1 MRVGVIGAG
10 AVGGT
15 LAALLASKG
24 HSIDIAARGANLA
37 ALHEHG
43 LRLDGAL
50 GSVTTPVQ
58 VDVAL
63 RRSPEL
69 AILATKA
76 QDAAAAL
83 EANAQ
88 MLRGIP
94 LVVVQN
100 GLDGLS
106 AAAAAAARSHVIGA
120 LATFAASYSSPG
132 TVTVTGGGEVYLG
145 SDRPA
150 PDLAAL
156 YAARVLEEALPATVL
171 PNFVGAQWTK
181 LVINQVNALPAITG
195 LSVQEVAA
203 SRDLLRILT
212 TGMLET
218 VRIGQASGV
227 RFESLQTV
235 SANRLLV
242 FARMPLGLAQTL
254 PLRIV
259 ARMGST
265 PNPGSTLQSIRR
277 GQRTE
282 IDYLNGAVVRAAATL
297 GLAAPVNAKLVALVH
312 EVERSGSFIP
322 IADVVR
328 RVPIT
333 QPR

>member
-1 MRVGVIGAG
+1 
-10 AVGGT
+10 
-15 LAALLASKG
+15 
-24 HSIDIAARGANLA
+24 
-37 ALHEHG
+37 
-43 LRLDGAL
+43 
-50 GSVTTPVQ
+50 
-58 VDVAL
+58 
-63 RRSPEL
+63 
-69 AILATKA
+69 
-76 QDAAAAL
+76 
-83 EANAQ
+83 
-88 MLRGIP
+88 
-94 LVVVQN
+94 
-100 GLDGLS
+100 
-106 AAAAAAARSHVIGA
+106 
-120 LATFAASYSSPG
+120 
-132 TVTVTGGGEVYLG
+132 
-145 SDRPA
+145 
-150 PDLAAL
+150 
-156 YAARVLEEALPATVL
+156 
-171 PNFVGAQWTK
+171 
-181 LVINQVNALPAITG
+181 
-195 LSVQEVAA
+195 
-203 SRDLLRILT
+203 
-212 TGMLET
+212 
-218 VRIGQASGV
+218 V